1 MNEKTIKILE
11 FDKIISK
18 LVSLASSNLG
28 KDLAKDLMPDTDF
41 NRVKELLKETSDGV
55 SFILRR
61 GNPPLGGICD
71 IRDSIKRAEVGSVL
85 NPGEL
90 LKISGV
96 LRAVRN
102 MKNYVSKDRIET
114 EEDNIVRELISLLET
129 NRPLED
135 RINMSIISEEEIA
148 DTASPH

>member
-61 GNPPLGGICD
+61 GNPL
-71 IRDSIKRAEVGSVL
+71 
-85 NPGEL
+85 
-90 LKISGV
+90 
-96 LRAVRN
+96 
-102 MKNYVSKDRIET
+102 
-114 EEDNIVRELISLLET
+114 
-129 NRPLED
+129 
-135 RINMSIISEEEIA
+135 
-148 DTASPH
+148 